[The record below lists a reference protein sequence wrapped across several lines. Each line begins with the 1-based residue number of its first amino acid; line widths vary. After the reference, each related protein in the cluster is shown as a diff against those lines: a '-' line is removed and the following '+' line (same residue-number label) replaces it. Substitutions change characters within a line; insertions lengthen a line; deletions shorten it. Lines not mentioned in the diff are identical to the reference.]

1 MNKAL
6 FYTHRCMMV
15 LYAMM
20 LVLAW
25 IIFIQHGK
33 SDTITVLILL
43 TAIYGGMFFLHLKAS
58 NEVKNGTEV
67 GKTLS
72 QGLGCLLLL
81 GFPIGTVV
89 GVFILINTRKKKW
102 QTGAL

>member
-1 MNKAL
+1 
-6 FYTHRCMMV
+6 MMV

-67 GKTLS
+67 KKTLS
-72 QGLGCLLLL
+72 QGLGVRLNL
-81 GFPIGTVV
+81 
-89 GVFILINTRKKKW
+89 NHKKATI
-102 QTGAL
+102 QVAFLYA

>member
-1 MNKAL
+1 MYDGFICDDVGIGVDY
-6 FYTHRCMMV
+6 FYTTWQVGHDYC
-15 LYAMM
+15 
-20 LVLAW
+20 
-25 IIFIQHGK
+25 FNFTDCH
-33 SDTITVLILL
+33 
-43 TAIYGGMFFLHLKAS
+43 YGGMFFLHLKAS

-89 GVFILINTRKKKW
+89 GVFILINTCKKKW

>member
-1 MNKAL
+1 
-6 FYTHRCMMV
+6 MMV

-25 IIFIQHGK
+25 IIFIQHSK

-43 TAIYGGMFFLHLKAS
+43 TAICGGMFFLRLKAS

-72 QGLGCLLLL
+72 QGLGVRLNL
-81 GFPIGTVV
+81 
-89 GVFILINTRKKKW
+89 NHKKATI
-102 QTGAL
+102 QVAFLYA

>member
-6 FYTHRCMMV
+6 FYTHRCMMG

-67 GKTLS
+67 KKTLS
-72 QGLGCLLLL
+72 QGLGVRLNL
-81 GFPIGTVV
+81 
-89 GVFILINTRKKKW
+89 NHKKATI
-102 QTGAL
+102 QVAFLYA

>member
-6 FYTHRCMMV
+6 FYTHRCMMG

-25 IIFIQHGK
+25 IIFIQHNSK

-43 TAIYGGMFFLHLKAS
+43 TAIYDGMFFLHLKAS
-58 NEVKNGTEV
+58 NKVKNGIEV
-67 GKTLS
+67 GRTLS
-72 QGLGCLLLL
+72 QGLGMRLNL
-81 GFPIGTVV
+81 
-89 GVFILINTRKKKW
+89 NHKKATI
-102 QTGAL
+102 QVAFLYA